1 MAAEIKQAS
10 IMAALN
16 IEYPDELVTAS
27 GKSRQVIEQE
37 LKFQLAVRLFQVGR
51 LSMGKAAEV
60 AGMNKL
66 LFMDELWRLQMPV
79 VNWDDAEL
87 AAEVRAI
94 CGDAGREQRTR
105 F

>member
-1 MAAEIKQAS
+1 
-10 IMAALN
+10 MAALN

-66 LFMDELWRLQMPV
+66 LFMDELGRLQVPV
-79 VNWDDAEL
+79 LNWDDAEL
-87 AAEVRAI
+87 AAEVLAI
-94 CGDAGREQRTR
+94 RGDDRRRQQTAAR